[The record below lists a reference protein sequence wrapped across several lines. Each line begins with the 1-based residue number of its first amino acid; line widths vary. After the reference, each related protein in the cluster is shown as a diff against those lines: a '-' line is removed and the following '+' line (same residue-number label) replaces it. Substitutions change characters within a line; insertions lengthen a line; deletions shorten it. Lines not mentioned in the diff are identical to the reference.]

1 MTISAKMMTGF
12 SLTIIIMAL
21 ANVYVLYELHSVS
34 EQGRSTLTSDV
45 QAIDRAKYLKSILFD
60 QRLSGGKYLATGN
73 EAYHELFG
81 DDLRRFG
88 RNLDS
93 LAAVPHG
100 AVEEQLIASIRKD
113 HRLLKEQITG
123 PKPSLNQDERAG
135 LALTLEATVTTLQE
149 LLDRL
154 IVLNQV
160 SIDRSMTAVERKTER
175 SERVAFFML
184 LSALL
189 LALAAALVIANTI
202 TKPIKTLIRGTS
214 QIAKGSFAPIQVRS
228 RDEIAQLAGA
238 VNEMSAKL
246 SQMEMHRRDLMQH
259 IAHELR
265 TPLSTMMT
273 AHYVL
278 TQQRVGPLNAEQL
291 RLLAA
296 VRKNVD
302 RLTEFSY
309 DFLDLAKIE
318 DGMMQYV
325 LERTD
330 LTEFAMLVVEEARLT
345 ASQKEISIAC
355 DSTAT
360 PEVLIDRKR
369 FSQVISNLLSNA
381 IKYSDKGGEVLVT
394 IEPWE
399 HGTSLSIRDNGPGIA
414 AEDLKK
420 VFEKFYRVRSA
431 DGKGIRGT
439 GVGLALVKA
448 VSEAMGGAVSAES
461 EPGKG
466 SIFRVDLPAAPPNL
480 KPITLQ
486 IHGEASV
493 IGHG

>member
-12 SLTIIIMAL
+12 TLIIIIMAL
-21 ANVYVLYELHSVS
+21 ANVYVLYELHSIS

-45 QAIDRAKYLKSILFD
+45 QVIDQAKQLKRILFD
-60 QRLSGGKYLATGN
+60 QERNGRKYLVAGD
-73 EAYHELFG
+73 EAYYELFG
-81 DDLRRFG
+81 DDLRRFR

-93 LAAVPHG
+93 LSSIPHG
-100 AVEEQLIASIRKD
+100 TVEAKLIRSIRQEHDQLEERISGPDLSLSPAK
-113 HRLLKEQITG
+113 KTG
-123 PKPSLNQDERAG
+123 LG
-135 LALTLEATVTTLQE
+135 LTLEASLTTTHE
-149 LLDRL
+149 ILDRL
-154 IVLNQV
+154 IVLNQL
-160 SIDRSMTAVERKTER
+160 SIDRSMAAVERKTER

-189 LALAAALVIANTI
+189 LALAAALLIASTI

-214 QIAKGSFAPIQVRS
+214 QIAKGSFASVQVRS
-228 RDEIAQLAGA
+228 RDEIGQLAGA
-238 VNEMSAKL
+238 VNNMSAKL
-246 SQMEMHRRDLMQH
+246 HKMEELRRDMMQH

-278 TQQRVGPLNAEQL
+278 TQQRIGPVNAEQL

-296 VRKNVD
+296 IRKNID

-309 DFLDLAKIE
+309 DFLDLSKIE
-318 DGMMQYV
+318 DGMMQYS

-330 LTEFAMLVVEEARLT
+330 LAEFSKPLVEEARLVAT
-345 ASQKEISIAC
+345 QREISITH
-355 DSTAT
+355 DSTDT

-369 FSQVISNLLSNA
+369 FSQVINNLLSNA
-381 IKYSDKGGEVLVT
+381 IKYSDKGGEIQLTVA
-394 IEPWE
+394 PWE
-399 HGTSLSIRDNGPGIA
+399 RGTSIIVQDTGSGIA
-414 AEDLKK
+414 PEDLKK

-431 DGKGIRGT
+431 DGKGTRGT

-448 VSEAMGGAVSAES
+448 VSEAMGGVVTAES

-466 SIFRVDLPAAPPNL
+466 STFRVDLPAAPPDL
-480 KPITLQ
+480 KPVKISPARKA
-486 IHGEASV
+486 GY
-493 IGHG
+493 G